1 MMFLHEIAAGY
12 AVQKWGEYPDAPLA
26 DYVITQKDIDYF
38 WDNKI
43 GYTPYHPI
51 PITRDLL
58 LVCGFHASRRRK
70 KDQEY
75 TEYTHTD
82 YLNVPLRFVDGVAMF
97 GSLRMPYVHDFQRFT
112 RAHCGT
118 TFNYMQ
124 YVKECPQLF
133 KAFQDGDATPAAPAP
148 KAPAPPDTPVRVTPA
163 TLGEADTKLLF
174 AVVTAVADIL
184 SKSDLDAVKSFE
196 ALNEISGALITV
208 LAKK

>member
-1 MMFLHEIAAGY
+1 MMFLYEIAAGY
-12 AVQKWGEYPDAPLA
+12 CVQKWGEYPDAPLA

-38 WDNKI
+38 WDNRL

-51 PITRDLL
+51 PITRELL
-58 LVCGFHASRRRK
+58 LVCGFHASSRK
-70 KDQEY
+70 KQGWEY

-97 GSLRMPYVHDFQRFT
+97 GVVKMPYVHDFQRFT
-112 RAHCGT
+112 RAQFGK
-118 TFNYMQ
+118 TFDYMR

-133 KAFQDGDATPAAPAP
+133 KALQEGEAAPAAPAP
-148 KAPAPPDTPVRVTPA
+148 AAPAPVTPA
-163 TLGEADTKLLF
+163 ALGESNTKLLF

-184 SKSDLDAVKSFE
+184 LKSDLDAVKSFE